1 MAVILNVCILH
12 SEQGR
17 KRGRKK
23 DVQEDSKT
31 SLPALKEENGY
42 LTKVEIDKMSCFVR
56 HIATEITSYNAMP
69 RWVVLFIEFF
79 LDKCCNVLKAKIMD
93 INGKINSVI
102 DLTISSCII

>member
-1 MAVILNVCILH
+1 MKSLLHMAVILNVCILH
-12 SEQGR
+12 RDEQGR

-23 DVQEDSKT
+23 DVWEGSET

-56 HIATEITSYNAMP
+56 HIATEITSYNAVP

-79 LDKCCNVLKAKIMD
+79 LDKRCNILKAKT
-93 INGKINSVI
+93 NGH
-102 DLTISSCII
+102 

>member
-1 MAVILNVCILH
+1 MKSLLHMAVILNVCILH

-23 DVQEDSKT
+23 DVWEDSKT

-56 HIATEITSYNAMP
+56 HIATKITPYNAMP
-69 RWVVLFIEFF
+69 RWVVLFIELF
-79 LDKCCNVLKAKIMD
+79 LDKRCNVLKAKI
-93 INGKINSVI
+93 NGY
-102 DLTISSCII
+102 